1 MQKKQQSWSFSK
13 ERIAI
18 ISLILLSFTGVSVG
32 NIGKAMV
39 TPFHLL
45 MGGLIA
51 YVIFIAPKKDLHVF
65 LSLLVLIFYVI
76 ANNTYNYTNV
86 RITSVIYTVVFALET
101 IILYNLLRMCTI
113 AQVQKAF
120 KVIIY
125 VYFLNVFIAT
135 LFALVGLKNGA
146 IESIIRIYYMDTGE
160 ARPMGFSSEP
170 SYAAF
175 IISIAFMCYNHLN
188 RHQWNRKVMKL
199 TACYLLSIVFMK
211 SAYGFIFVFFNI
223 LDWFI
228 QFQAKLNLHQRLFI
242 YIIAVAVFFA
252 GSIVINSSGNES
264 IERITGIVDIMADPF
279 DTIEKKLTRLQEKDG
294 SAFARIGPTY
304 ILFNSP
310 DRDDINLVIGKGAGM
325 AGEFF
330 ANFLQGILVDEGAEK
345 LDMGIIPAFIFD
357 YGMIGFFF
365 FCVVLMNALWGL
377 PLPFWLTF
385 LVVLPNANIN
395 TQLLWFGMI
404 ACFILIAMKKSTLFE
419 AYHLKG
425 ENEVV

>member
-1 MQKKQQSWSFSK
+1 MQRKQNTWSLSK

-18 ISLILLSFTGVSVG
+18 ISMILLSFTGISVAT
-32 NIGKAMV
+32 IGKAML
-39 TPFHLL
+39 TPFHLV
-45 MGGLIA
+45 MGGLIV
-51 YVIFIAPKKDLHVF
+51 YVIFFAPKKDLHVF
-65 LSLLVLIFYVI
+65 LSLLVLIFYII

-86 RITSVIYTVVFALET
+86 RITSVIYTVTFALET
-101 IILYNLLRMCTI
+101 VILYNLLRMCTI

-125 VYFLNVFIAT
+125 VYFFNVLIAT

-160 ARPMGFSSEP
+160 ARPMGFSTEP

-175 IISIAFMCYNHLN
+175 IVSIAFMCYNHLN
-188 RHQWNRKVMKL
+188 RHQFNRKVMKL
-199 TACYLLSIVFMK
+199 SMCYLLSIVFMK
-211 SAYGFIFVFFNI
+211 SAYGVIFVFFNI

-228 QFQAKLNLHQRLFI
+228 QFQAKLNIHQRLFI
-242 YIIAVAVFFA
+242 YIIGVVILFG
-252 GSIVINSSGNES
+252 GSVVISKSGNES
-264 IERITGIVDIMADPF
+264 IKRITSIVDIMSDPF

-310 DRDDINLVIGKGAGM
+310 DRDDINLVIGKGAGR
-325 AGEFF
+325 AGSFF
-330 ANFLQGILVDEGAEK
+330 ANFLQGILVDEGTEK

-365 FCVVLMNALWGL
+365 FCLVLMNALWGL

-395 TQLLWFGMI
+395 TQLLWFGML
-404 ACFILIAMKKSTLFE
+404 ACFILVAMKKSILFKK
-419 AYHLKG
+419 YHVEG
-425 ENEVV
+425 